1 MSSDYRTIT
10 TCSGCTRVC
19 EMVMATRKDAAK
31 VVGTHTS
38 YLDEQHAREC
48 GGTAPG
54 TNSAHPFVCP
64 IADDDDVIFQ
74 RVREHRN
81 RLK

>member
-48 GGTAPG
+48 GGTLTHVTSPSLRPQG
-54 TNSAHPFVCP
+54 
-64 IADDDDVIFQ
+64 
-74 RVREHRN
+74 
-81 RLK
+81 